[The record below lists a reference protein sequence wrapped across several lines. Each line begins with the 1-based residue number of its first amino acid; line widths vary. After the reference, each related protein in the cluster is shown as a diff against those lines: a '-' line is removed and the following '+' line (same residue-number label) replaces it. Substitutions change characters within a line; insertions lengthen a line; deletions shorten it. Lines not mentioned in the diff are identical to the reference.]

1 MLPLRPYQQEALDKI
16 AEAED
21 RGVQRMI
28 VAHATGTG
36 KTVTFSHLI
45 RGRPGRAIVLCHRD
59 ELITQAAGKR

>member
-36 KTVTFSHLI
+36 KARRRHTW
-45 RGRPGRAIVLCHRD
+45 
-59 ELITQAAGKR
+59 